1 MNRQITL
8 KDVAQRARVSV
19 TTVSNVING
28 KFYHVT
34 EKTRARVQGV
44 IDDLGY
50 KTSLPGRSLR
60 LSRRFTIGLIVID
73 PSPTFIADPYTTF
86 LVAGLSNTLSRKGYG
101 LLLQGTTLAE
111 LPGVLMLRHSL
122 VDGICLFPSGTA
134 RQRRA
139 IYEKLARHREPLVI
153 IQDAVSMAMGDVLS
167 IRQDD
172 AGGAALL
179 AERLVKNG
187 CRKLVFLTGAHRWPA
202 FDAREKGVLAA
213 VRKAPGVSCTVVR
226 AGGEQVEA
234 IEVALAD
241 HVRRFGLP
249 DGILGGNDQ
258 LALIAQS
265 WLANQ
270 GRKVPGEVK
279 VTGFNAF
286 DFARYARPRLTT
298 IRSPAYALG
307 ELAATALL
315 ERLEKGA
322 FAQSRIVLPVS
333 LEEGDSA

>member
-1 MNRQITL
+1 MIRQVTL

-34 EKTRARVQGV
+34 EKTRARVQAV

-60 LSRRFTIGLIVID
+60 LSRRFTIGLIIID
-73 PSPTFIADPYTTF
+73 PSATFIADPYTTF
-86 LVAGLSNTLSRKGYG
+86 LVAGLSNALSRKGYG

-111 LPGVLMLRHSL
+111 LSGVLMLRHSL

-139 IYEKLARHREPLVI
+139 VYEKLARHREPLVL
-153 IQDAVSMAMGDVLS
+153 IQDGLSSAMADVLS
-167 IRQDD
+167 VRQDD
-172 AGGAALL
+172 AGGGALL
-179 AERLVKNG
+179 AERLLKNR

-202 FDAREKGVLAA
+202 FDAREKGVLTA

-226 AGGEQVEA
+226 AEGEQVEA
-234 IEVALAD
+234 IEAALAA
-241 HVRRFGLP
+241 HVGRSGFP
-249 DGILGGNDQ
+249 DAILGGNDH

-270 GRKVPGEVK
+270 GRKVPDEVK

-286 DFARYARPRLTT
+286 DFTRYARPRLTT

-322 FAQSRIVLPVS
+322 FTKSRIVLPVS
-333 LEEGDSA
+333 FEQGDSA

>member
-1 MNRQITL
+1 MNRQVTL

-34 EKTRARVQGV
+34 EKTRERVQGI

-86 LVAGLSNTLSRKGYG
+86 LVAGLSNSLSRKGYG

-111 LPGVLMLRHSL
+111 LSEVLMLRHSL

-139 IYEKLARHREPLVI
+139 VYKTLARHREPLVI
-153 IQDAVSMAMGDVLS
+153 IQDGVSSMMEDVLS

-172 AGGAALL
+172 TGGGALL
-179 AERLVKNG
+179 AEHLLKSG
-187 CRKLVFLTGAHRWPA
+187 CGKLVFLTGAHRWPA
-202 FDAREKGVLAA
+202 LDAREKGVLAA
-213 VRKAPGVSCTVVR
+213 VRKAPGASCAVVR
-226 AGGEQVEA
+226 AEEDGVDALEA
-234 IEVALAD
+234 ALAD
-241 HVRRFGLP
+241 HVRRCGFP
-249 DGILGGNDQ
+249 DAILGGNDQ

-270 GRKVPGEVK
+270 GRKVPDEVK

-286 DFARYARPRLTT
+286 DFALYARPRLTT

-322 FAQSRIVLPVS
+322 FAQNRIVLPVS
-333 LEEGDSA
+333 FERGDST